1 MQPGGRG
8 GALSG
13 RTVLE
18 TLPAPPHVAAFHF
31 SGTLDGQDYDR
42 CIRQVEAKLDDHPR
56 IGLFCDL
63 TGFTGLTAEALG
75 KDLRYALTKFGE
87 YRRFAR
93 GAIVTDK
100 HWLGQVSEFAGHFF
114 PHTQI
119 RAFDPGER
127 EAALAWAADI
137 A

>member
-1 MQPGGRG
+1 VGGT
-8 GALSG
+8 G
-13 RTVLE
+13 RVDTVL
-18 TLPAPPHVAAFHF
+18 TILPAPPHVAAFHF
-31 SGTLDGQDYDR
+31 SGTLDGEDYDR
-42 CIRQVEAKLDDHPR
+42 CIRQVDVLLAEHAR

-75 KDLRYALTKFGE
+75 KDLRYALTRFGE

-119 RAFDPGER
+119 RAFDPSER
-127 EAALAWAADI
+127 EAALTWAADI
-137 A
+137 T